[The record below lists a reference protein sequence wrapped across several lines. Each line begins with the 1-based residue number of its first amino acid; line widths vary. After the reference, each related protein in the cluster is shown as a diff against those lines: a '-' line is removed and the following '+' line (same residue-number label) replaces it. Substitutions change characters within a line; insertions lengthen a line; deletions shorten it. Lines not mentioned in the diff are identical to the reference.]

1 MNKILLKSTVLL
13 TAALI
18 VGPIIAS
25 EADAASTGGDYT
37 SNGYVNFA
45 EGDNT
50 GINPVDPLD
59 PSVPV
64 GPTNPDGTDPT
75 PGTGGALSIDFASSL
90 SFGTQKISSK
100 DATYFAHAQWISK
113 DKDGSAV
120 DMTRPNYVQVTD
132 TRGTWDGW
140 TLTVAESDQFQNTSG
155 EKLTGA
161 ELSFSKGYTDGTTA
175 AKPGYINNTNFVV
188 STAASKI
195 LGAGPNQGMGTW
207 VYGLGAN
214 ADYQENGGAHL
225 GNEAVSTASPISLKV
240 IAGTNKATSYKTQLI
255 WSLTNTPGN

>member
-90 SFGTQKISSK
+90 SFGTQK
-100 DATYFAHAQWISK
+100 FLQRMPH
-113 DKDGSAV
+113 
-120 DMTRPNYVQVTD
+120 
-132 TRGTWDGW
+132 
-140 TLTVAESDQFQNTSG
+140 TLLMHSG
-155 EKLTGA
+155 L
-161 ELSFSKGYTDGTTA
+161 
-175 AKPGYINNTNFVV
+175 AKIKMEV
-188 STAASKI
+188 
-195 LGAGPNQGMGTW
+195 
-207 VYGLGAN
+207 
-214 ADYQENGGAHL
+214 
-225 GNEAVSTASPISLKV
+225 
-240 IAGTNKATSYKTQLI
+240 QLI
-255 WSLTNTPGN
+255 

>member
-1 MNKILLKSTVLL
+1 
-13 TAALI
+13 
-18 VGPIIAS
+18 
-25 EADAASTGGDYT
+25 
-37 SNGYVNFA
+37 
-45 EGDNT
+45 
-50 GINPVDPLD
+50 
-59 PSVPV
+59 
-64 GPTNPDGTDPT
+64 
-75 PGTGGALSIDFASSL
+75 
-90 SFGTQKISSK
+90 
-100 DATYFAHAQWISK
+100 
-113 DKDGSAV
+113 
-120 DMTRPNYVQVTD
+120 MTRPNYVQVTD

-214 ADYQENGGAHL
+214 ADYQENGCLLYTSAYL
-225 GNEAVSTASPISLKV
+225 SQLSTSKSASISAQNAKKTD
-240 IAGTNKATSYKTQLI
+240 ASSENTAQSTTTS
-255 WSLTNTPGN
+255 SN